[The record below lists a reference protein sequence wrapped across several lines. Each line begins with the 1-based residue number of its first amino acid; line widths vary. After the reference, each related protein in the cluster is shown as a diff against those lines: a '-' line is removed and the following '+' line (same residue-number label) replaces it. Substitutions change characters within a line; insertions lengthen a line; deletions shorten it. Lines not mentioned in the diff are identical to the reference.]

1 MARAA
6 MKKIHTNRARLSA
19 MRRQR
24 LRLKPNLK
32 NPKGAVPHFGGT
44 QEKRAK
50 ILFFHMYLKTFMA
63 GITHSSCLQ

>member
-6 MKKIHTNRARLSA
+6 MKKTHMNRARLSA

-50 ILFFHMYLKTFMA
+50 T
-63 GITHSSCLQ
+63 